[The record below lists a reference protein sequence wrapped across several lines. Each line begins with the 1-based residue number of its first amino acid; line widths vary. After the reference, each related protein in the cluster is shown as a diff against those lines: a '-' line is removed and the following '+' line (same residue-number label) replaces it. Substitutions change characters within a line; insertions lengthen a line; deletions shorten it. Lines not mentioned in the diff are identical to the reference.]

1 MMRETKFFR
10 QDTQGNLT
18 AAKITKK
25 AKESY
30 DKFFDK
36 KFLELIGNSTN

>member
-1 MMRETKFFR
+1 MMRETNSSGKILKE
-10 QDTQGNLT
+10 NLT

-30 DKFFDK
+30 DKFF
-36 KFLELIGNSTN
+36 